1 MPKAIINE
9 EELNEFKSSDRQS
22 TTADPVDAGGSAH
35 RSADKD
41 GGESSYSA
49 TTKSEVLSA
58 IMNNISGL
66 SKDELS
72 DIFKGLGV
80 SGENNKRS
88 ADKSGSEGQL
98 RLSPTSAP
106 ANASAPPAGDTG
118 GSATGQGERSQIRT
132 SPTSAGGG
140 KAYKE
145 DVEEIFAGDEL
156 SEDLKNKASVVF
168 EAAINARLVSEV
180 ARIEEEF
187 DNLLEE
193 AIDVAYEELVE
204 SVDKYLSTAV
214 VAWLEENALQV
225 ETGLK
230 VEMAEDFMRGL
241 KGLFEE
247 NYVSIPDDQ
256 VDVVSEM
263 TQHIEDLESTINSQI
278 EKNYEL
284 AEQIEN
290 LKIEN
295 IFHSVSEGLAS
306 TQVEKLRT
314 LSEGIA
320 YDSVD
325 EYASKI
331 DIIKETYFSTN
342 PKTPKVSTLNEE
354 VEYSDEPEAPRVTGA
369 MAAYITQA
377 SKLASKN

>member
-22 TTADPVDAGGSAH
+22 VTADPVDAGGNAH

-66 SKDELS
+66 NKDQLA

-118 GSATGQGERSQIRT
+118 GSATGQGERSPLRL
-132 SPTSAGGG
+132 SPTSAGG

-187 DNLLEE
+187 DDLLEE

-214 VAWLEENALQV
+214 EAWLEENALQV

-295 IFHSVSEGLAS
+295 IFHNVSEGLAS

-325 EYASKI
+325 EYANKI

-342 PKTPKVSTLNEE
+342 AKSSKVSTLNEE